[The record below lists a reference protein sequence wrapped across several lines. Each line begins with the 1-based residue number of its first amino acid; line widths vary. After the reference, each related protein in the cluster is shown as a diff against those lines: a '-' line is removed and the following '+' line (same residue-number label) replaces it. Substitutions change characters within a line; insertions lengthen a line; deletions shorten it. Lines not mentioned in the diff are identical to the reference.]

1 MDLRQNLI
9 ERFDYDYWA
18 NRQWWSA
25 LGRFK
30 DLSKPQAVL
39 EHMLTAQRVWLSRIG
54 VEVSQAGENLNM
66 DDLMGLVNRA
76 WKMVL
81 TEAPLEQAIAYRT
94 SHGVEYVNTIGQI
107 AGHVAN
113 HGTYH
118 RGQLRGLAQCE
129 GLENFPETDLILFY
143 REQGETRH

>member
-1 MDLRQNLI
+1 MDLRQSLL

-25 LGRFK
+25 LGRFR
-30 DLSKPQAVL
+30 DIERAQTVL
-39 EHMLTAQRVWLSRIG
+39 EHILSAQRIWLSRLG
-54 VEVSQAGENLNM
+54 VEVSQAGENLGM
-66 DDLMGLVNRA
+66 DDVMGLVNRA

-81 TEAPLEQAIAYRT
+81 TDGHLDQPIPYRT
-94 SHGVEYVNTIGQI
+94 FAGVEYVNTIGQI
-107 AGHVAN
+107 AHHVAN

-129 GLENFPETDLILFY
+129 GLEAFPETDVIGYY
-143 REQGETRH
+143 RDLGETKN